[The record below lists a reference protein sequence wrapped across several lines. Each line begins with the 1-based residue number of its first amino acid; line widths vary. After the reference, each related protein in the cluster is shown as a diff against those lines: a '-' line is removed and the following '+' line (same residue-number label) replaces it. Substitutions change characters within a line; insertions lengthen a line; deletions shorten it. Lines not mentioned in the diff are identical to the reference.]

1 VGPRKPRALAERL
14 KLLSDIERGLG
25 DHYASARVS
34 TNLRLEA
41 FVWRVA
47 VVVPV
52 YDEPYVLQIE
62 LEERRDVRVTAEGWV
77 GDMKHTFGA
86 NQLCM
91 WYPKDPPSRQWSRV
105 DGLLK
110 LVDTAVV
117 HLFKETLLP

>member
-1 VGPRKPRALAERL
+1 
-14 KLLSDIERGLG
+14 
-25 DHYASARVS
+25 
-34 TNLRLEA
+34 
-41 FVWRVA
+41 
-47 VVVPV
+47 
-52 YDEPYVLQIE
+52 
-62 LEERRDVRVTAEGWV
+62 
-77 GDMKHTFGA
+77 MKHTFGA